1 MTGVKDEKPR
11 KKYLTAFEMTHSV
24 DRIIKDRMTVSQ

>member
-24 DRIIKDRMTVSQ
+24 DGIMFSCTCMSQ